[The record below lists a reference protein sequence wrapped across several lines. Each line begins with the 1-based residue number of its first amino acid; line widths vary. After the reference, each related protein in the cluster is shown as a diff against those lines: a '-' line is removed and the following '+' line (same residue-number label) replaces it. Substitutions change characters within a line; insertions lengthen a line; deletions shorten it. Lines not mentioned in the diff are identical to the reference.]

1 MTLQQSRRLQSLLLG
16 TLAWAIA
23 ILIFFPIF
31 WMVLTS
37 FKTEIDAFATP
48 PQFIFTPTLENYLHI
63 NERSNYF
70 SYAWNSVLIS
80 FSATAL
86 CLLIAV
92 PAAYS
97 MAFYET
103 QRTKGTLLWMLSTK
117 MLPPVGVLMPIYL
130 LAKSFGLLDTRIA
143 LIIIYTLINL
153 PIVVWMVYTYFKDIP
168 KDILEAA
175 RLDGATLWQEMV
187 RVLLP
192 IAKGGPGVHGAA
204 VADPVLERG
213 VLVAEPDLI
222 DCRAADRADRLL
234 LQPRRFVLGQIVGR
248 LDPGL
253 CADPDFW
260 LDQPET
266 AGARLVLRRREITTS
281 LKKRIQKR
289 RPIHGQPE
297 NQESAKRLRRLS
309 RSSRASTWK

>member
-31 WMVLTS
+31 WMVMTS

-63 NERSNYF
+63 NERSDYF
-70 SYAWNSVLIS
+70 SFAWNSVVIS

-103 QRTKGTLLWMLSTK
+103 KRTKGTLLWMLSTK

-143 LIIIYTLINL
+143 LIVIYTLINL
-153 PIVVWMVYTYFKDIP
+153 PIVVWMIYTYFKDIP

-192 IAKGGPGVHGAA
+192 IAKGGLAST
-204 VADPVLERG
+204 VLLSLILCWNEAFWS
-213 VLVAEPDLI
+213 LEPDLVES
-222 DCRAADRADRLL
+222 RAADRVDRLVL
-234 LQPRRFVLGQIVGR
+234 KSRRSVLGQVVGGV
-248 LDPGL
+248 DPGL
-253 CADPDFW
+253 RADPDLR

-266 AGARLVLRRREITTS
+266 IGPRPVVRRREMKRPAS
-281 LKKRIQKR
+281 LTQCKSLWERACSRWRSVIQ
-289 RPIHGQPE
+289 Q
-297 NQESAKRLRRLS
+297 
-309 RSSRASTWK
+309 

>member
-31 WMVLTS
+31 WMVMTS

-48 PQFIFTPTLENYLHI
+48 PQFLFMPTLENYLHI
-63 NERSNYF
+63 NERSDYF
-70 SYAWNSVLIS
+70 SFAWNSVVIS

-86 CLLIAV
+86 CLLIAI

-130 LAKSFGLLDTRIA
+130 LAKSFGLLDT
-143 LIIIYTLINL
+143 LINL
-153 PIVVWMVYTYFKDIP
+153 PIVVWMIYTYFKDIP

-175 RLDGATLWQEMV
+175 RLDGATLAQEML

-192 IAKGGPGVHGAA
+192 IAKGG
-204 VADPVLERG
+204 L
-213 VLVAEPDLI
+213 
-222 DCRAADRADRLL
+222 
-234 LQPRRFVLGQIVGR
+234 
-248 LDPGL
+248 
-253 CADPDFW
+253 
-260 LDQPET
+260 
-266 AGARLVLRRREITTS
+266 
-281 LKKRIQKR
+281 
-289 RPIHGQPE
+289 
-297 NQESAKRLRRLS
+297 
-309 RSSRASTWK
+309 ASTVLLSLILCWNEAFWSLNLTSSKAAPLTALIASYSSPEGLFWAKLSAVSTLACAPILIFGWISQKQLVRGLSFGAVK

>member
-23 ILIFFPIF
+23 IVIFFPIF
-31 WMVLTS
+31 WMVMTS
-37 FKTEIDAFATP
+37 FKSEIDAFATP

-63 NERSNYF
+63 NERSDYF
-70 SYAWNSVLIS
+70 SFAWNSVVIS

-143 LIIIYTLINL
+143 LIVIYTLINL

-192 IAKGGPGVHGAA
+192 IAKGGLASTVLLSLILCWNEAFWSLNLTSSNAA
-204 VADPVLERG
+204 PLTALIASYSSPEGLFWAKLSAVSTRPV
-213 VLVAEPDLI
+213 
-222 DCRAADRADRLL
+222 
-234 LQPRRFVLGQIVGR
+234 RRF
-248 LDPGL
+248 
-253 CADPDFW
+253 
-260 LDQPET
+260 
-266 AGARLVLRRREITTS
+266 
-281 LKKRIQKR
+281 
-289 RPIHGQPE
+289 
-297 NQESAKRLRRLS
+297 
-309 RSSRASTWK
+309 

>member
-70 SYAWNSVLIS
+70 SFAWNSVVIS

-130 LAKSFGLLDTRIA
+130 LAKQFGLLDTRIA

-153 PIVVWMVYTYFKDIP
+153 PIVVWMIYTYFKDIP
-168 KDILEAA
+168 RDILEAA

-192 IAKGGPGVHGAA
+192 IAKGGPVSYTHLTLPTICS
-204 VADPVLERG
+204 V
-213 VLVAEPDLI
+213 
-222 DCRAADRADRLL
+222 
-234 LQPRRFVLGQIVGR
+234 
-248 LDPGL
+248 
-253 CADPDFW
+253 
-260 LDQPET
+260 
-266 AGARLVLRRREITTS
+266 
-281 LKKRIQKR
+281 
-289 RPIHGQPE
+289 
-297 NQESAKRLRRLS
+297 
-309 RSSRASTWK
+309 